1 MKKKFV
7 KKIKK
12 KIPWIEHIIEDVK
25 DAMELNIST
34 EDIKVKLTRKTI
46 CIYCRGTKKLCG
58 KSRCPVLVRLY
69 SYLKVKPLINRTAIE
84 GSSPPAIFVGR
95 FGYPMVYA
103 GPLTPPFI
111 GDTFIYDYPEKWLE
125 MNIDQIIDFR
135 LKLIRG
141 KYLVNVKKPEKAGRK
156 FNLTLELAL
165 AARPVETEV
174 KFKRKPG
181 KTIILD
187 DEVQPMGPS
196 APLIK
201 LDISNPSVDR
211 KLEKAY
217 YDYDLK
223 ASEAI
228 LELYQHN
235 VPVSRIQRAFSIGA
249 FGLRNLR
256 RLVPTRWSITAVD
269 SIISRRLRD
278 EVVKENP
285 LINEYRVYESN
296 EIGNKFIVLMLP
308 EAWSYESIEAWYP
321 GSAWNPT
328 TENIMIGGDWEGYTG
343 RTTYAKIGGCYYAAR
358 LAVTEY
364 LAKEGRQATVIILRE
379 AYPDYIL
386 PLGVWQVRENVRNA
400 LKSKPVKF
408 ENLKEALQYI
418 SGKLKIKINYW
429 IETSILLKRALYQ
442 RKITEYVKKGE
453 VETGLCIH
461 MKQLERK

>member
-7 KKIKK
+7 KKMKK
-12 KIPWIEHIIEDVK
+12 KIPWIEHVIEDAKDALELNITTEDVK
-25 DAMELNIST
+25 
-34 EDIKVKLTRKTI
+34 VKIPRKTI

-58 KSRCPVLVRLY
+58 KSRCPVIVKLY
-69 SYLKVKPLINRTAIE
+69 SYLRVKPLINRTDIE
-84 GSSPPAIFVGR
+84 GSSPPAVFVGR

-111 GDTFIYDYPEKWLE
+111 GDTFIYDYPEQWLGMDIE
-125 MNIDQIIDFR
+125 QIIDFR

-156 FNLTLELAL
+156 FDLTLELAL

-174 KFKRKPG
+174 QFKRKPG
-181 KTIILD
+181 KTIVLD

-201 LDISNPSVDR
+201 LDISNPSADR
-211 KLEKAY
+211 KLEKAH
-217 YDYDLK
+217 YDYDLR
-223 ASEAI
+223 AGEAI
-228 LELYQHN
+228 LELYQKN
-235 VPVSRIQRAFSIGA
+235 VPVSRIQRAFSVGA
-249 FGLRNLR
+249 FGLKNLR

-278 EVVKENP
+278 EEVKQNP
-285 LINEYRVYESN
+285 IINEYRVYESS
-296 EIGNKFIVLMLP
+296 EVGNKFIVLMLP

-328 TENIMIGGDWEGYTG
+328 TEHIMMGGDWEGYMG

-364 LAKEGRQATVIILRE
+364 LAKERRQAAVIILRE

-400 LKSKPVKF
+400 LRSKPIKF
-408 ENLKEALQYI
+408 DNLKETLNYI
-418 SGKLKIKINYW
+418 SEKLKIKIDYW
-429 IETSILLKRALYQ
+429 IETSELLKRALYQ
-442 RKITEYVKKGE
+442 RRITEYIKKRKT
-453 VETGLCIH
+453 ETGLCLHI
-461 MKQLERK
+461 KQLEKK